1 MGDFR
6 SLLFSDEKPPLFQLL
21 LILAFVLTGG
31 ALLFSLSVVAGGY
44 IFHTDPGFFEKFNSV
59 AGRRETAFMKYILIS
74 QQVSLFIL
82 PALFLMLVINPTQK
96 PRLPDFRV
104 PSLSD
109 AVLVVLLA
117 MCVIPVT
124 SFTSLIN
131 SQIHFPNWM
140 SGVEDWMV
148 KKEDSAGRVIQMITT
163 PASFVTMLGNII
175 IIAIL
180 PAVGEEMIFRGVLQ
194 KILARLVRSDHAA
207 IWITAF
213 IFSSLHLQFFGFLPR
228 FILGLVF
235 GYLFYWSGT
244 LWLPILAHFVN
255 NAVSVAGDYF
265 RTGDL
270 SGGLANA
277 GFWHIIV
284 GMIFPVA
291 AIVLIMLYFRNKSV
305 TELRQN
311 QINNGTYL

>member
-6 SLLFSDEKPPLFQLL
+6 SHLFSDEKPPLFQLL
-21 LILAFVLTGG
+21 LFMTVVLAGG
-31 ALLFSLSVVAGGY
+31 ALLFSLTVVAGGY
-44 IFHTDPGFFEKFNSV
+44 IFHTDPGFFENVDSV
-59 AGRRETAFMKYILIS
+59 TGRREVAFMKYILVS

-82 PALFLMLVINPTQK
+82 PALFLMLVINPVQK
-96 PRLPDFRV
+96 SKFPDFKV
-104 PSLSD
+104 PSKSD

-117 MCVIPVT
+117 FCIFPVT
-124 SFTSLIN
+124 SLTSLIN

-163 PASFVTMLGNII
+163 PANLITMIGNIF

-180 PAVGEEMIFRGVLQ
+180 PAMGEEMIFRGVLQ
-194 KILARLVRSDHAA
+194 KILARLVRSDHMA

-255 NAVSVAGDYF
+255 NAVSVAGEYF

-270 SGGLANA
+270 SGGLTNA
-277 GFWHIIV
+277 GFWQIMI
-284 GMIFPVA
+284 GIIFPVV
-291 AIVLIMLYFRNKSV
+291 AIVLILLYFRNKRV

-311 QINNGTYL
+311 QNNSRNYL